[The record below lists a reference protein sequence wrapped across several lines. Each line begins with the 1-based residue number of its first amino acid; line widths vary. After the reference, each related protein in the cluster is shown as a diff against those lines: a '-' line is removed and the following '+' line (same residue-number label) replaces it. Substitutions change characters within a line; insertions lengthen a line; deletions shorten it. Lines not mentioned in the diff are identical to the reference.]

1 MLEKLIPFSGLK
13 TWEITGREKKDV
25 GGEEHDFRPTAGK
38 TNLEFLFF
46 LITKSEI
53 PVEYILNSTT
63 ALLHP
68 PLTIHP
74 MEP

>member
-46 LITKSEI
+46 FNYKK
-53 PVEYILNSTT
+53 
-63 ALLHP
+63 
-68 PLTIHP
+68 
-74 MEP
+74 